1 MTMMPLPRVHNA
13 FNAKILQDLLAD
25 YPNLLSVDLSRSAV
39 GHLLCK
45 TRD

>member
-1 MTMMPLPRVHNA
+1 MTMVPLPRVHNA
-13 FNAKILQDLLAD
+13 FNDKFLQDLSAD
-25 YPNLLSVDLSRSAV
+25 YPNLLSVDPSRPAV